1 MRISLSFALIL
12 ALTAAAQLIA
22 CRRDADE
29 ARPAPP
35 VAQTPSTDATGAG
48 TTASDT
54 HTSADTPPAAPT
66 PPPAPGV
73 SLALVAAI
81 DEHEI
86 AAAEQ
91 ARRKKV
97 TGAVLEYADLLHRE
111 HEENLAQLRVLTQGT
126 GAVELQ
132 STAEV
137 HALQTKAAEELASL
151 DGKSGA
157 DYRTA
162 YVEAMVNGHTDAL
175 ALLETRLIP
184 AAQDERLRNFLVN
197 TRDHVAMHL
206 DRAKELQA
214 GK

>member
-1 MRISLSFALIL
+1 MRFAGNFALIL
-12 ALTAAAQLIA
+12 ALMAAAQLTA
-22 CRRDADE
+22 CHRDADE
-29 ARPAPP
+29 SRPAPP
-35 VAQTPSTDATGAG
+35 AAQSPSTEATGAG

-54 HTSADTPPAAPT
+54 HTGADTPPAAPT

-97 TGAVLEYADLLHRE
+97 SGAMLEYANLLHRE
-111 HEENLAQLRVLTQGT
+111 HEDNLQQLRALTQGA
-126 GAVELQ
+126 GAIEPQ

-137 HALQTKAAEELASL
+137 HALQTKAATQLAAL
-151 DGKSGA
+151 EGKSGK
-157 DYRTA
+157 DYGAA

-175 ALLETRLIP
+175 ELLETRLIP
-184 AAQDERLRNFLVN
+184 AAQEEPLRNFLIN

-214 GK
+214 ER

>member
-1 MRISLSFALIL
+1 MRLPCAFALIL
-12 ALTAAAQLIA
+12 ALMAAAHLTG
-22 CRRDADE
+22 CRRDADD
-29 ARPAPP
+29 ATATPP
-35 VAQTPSTDATGAG
+35 VAQAPSTDATGAG

-91 ARRKKV
+91 ARGKKV
-97 TGAVLEYADLLHRE
+97 TGAVLEYANLLHRE
-111 HEENLAQLRVLTQGT
+111 HEENLKQLRALTQGT

-132 STAEV
+132 GTAEV
-137 HALQTKAAEELASL
+137 HALQTKAEAQLAAL

-162 YVEAMVNGHTDAL
+162 YLDAMVNGHTDAL

-206 DRAKELQA
+206 DRGKQLQS
-214 GK
+214 GE